1 MRISRFLLLALLV
14 TLCTTPALAQEDPWQ
29 PPLNFDG
36 YQKGALYAI
45 PKTVSYYSTACEKE
59 RQCNVYLPVNY
70 DENKAYPLLLL
81 LHGIGG
87 DHNEWKGGK
96 PGVIIG
102 NLVAAGEAP
111 EMIVVT
117 PDIKAIHKDAAPAG
131 IYTPE
136 TFAAFDNCIN
146 DICNDLLPF
155 LRETYSIAPGR
166 ENTAIA
172 GLSMGGREALY
183 VGLSKPE
190 LFGYV
195 GAFAPAPGVLP
206 YHVEKGLFEKENFK
220 AAEGFDTFIMIVHGL
235 SDTVVAPWPKT
246 YSDTLTANGTTHIY
260 YETPGAH
267 DFTVWKNGLYNFVKN
282 LFPGQ

>member
-1 MRISRFLLLALLV
+1 MRISRILLVALLIA
-14 TLCTTPALAQEDPWQ
+14 LCLSPALAQEDPWQ
-29 PPLNFDG
+29 PPAGFDG
-36 YQKGALYAI
+36 YQKGAFYAI
-45 PKTVSYYSTACEKE
+45 PETVSYYSTTCEKE
-59 RQCNVYLPVNY
+59 RLCNVYLPVQY
-70 DENKAYPLLLL
+70 DETKAYPLLLL

-87 DHNEWKGGK
+87 NHSEWNGGK

-117 PDIKAIHKDAAPAG
+117 PDIKAFHKDAAPAG

-155 LRETYSIAPGR
+155 LNEHYSIAQGR

-206 YHVEKGLFEKENFK
+206 YHAEKGLFEPEALK
-220 AAEGFDTFIMIVHGL
+220 ADERLETFIMIVHGL
-235 SDTVVAPWPKT
+235 QDNVVAPWPKT
-246 YSDTLTANGTTHIY
+246 YSDTLTRNGTEHIY

-267 DFTVWKNGLYNFVKN
+267 DFFVWKNALYNFVKN
-282 LFPGQ
+282 LFPAQ